1 MVITVGISAAQ
12 EVGWDAREK
21 PRCLIY
27 LEFVRVGVG
36 TQLVLGCQDITG
48 PFPSVL
54 LDKALRIYS
63 VFGLNKI
70 LLELN
75 RLFSCSSIDLLYLY
89 PR

>member
-1 MVITVGISAAQ
+1 MVITVGINAAQ

-36 TQLVLGCQDITG
+36 TQLLQGCQDIIG

-54 LDKALRIYS
+54 LDKAVRIYS
-63 VFGLNKI
+63 VF
-70 LLELN
+70 
-75 RLFSCSSIDLLYLY
+75 
-89 PR
+89 